1 MERQAF
7 IDAVAQHQDMVYR
20 VALHWFGDP
29 PGRGGR
35 RTGGISAAVYRG
47 KALRRAG
54 ALAPLAAP
62 SDGERRGGRGAEAW
76 AGAAGGY
83 GGRCG
88 AGGCVPM
95 ESIPEPVF
103 EEPGQR
109 DLYREVL
116 ALPEKYRTVLGLY
129 YYEELSTK
137 EIAALLNI
145 RQTAVTT
152 RLARGRELLKQ
163 RLTEVWNDE

>member
-7 IDAVAQHQDMVYR
+7 MDAVAQHQDMVYR
-20 VALHWFGDP
+20 VALHWFGVPQD
-29 PGRGGR
+29 
-35 RTGGISAAVYRG
+35 AEDAVQEVFLRLYTEKKPFDG
-47 KALRRAG
+47 PEHLRRW
-54 ALAPLAAP
+54 LIRVTVNVCKDTLKSPWRK
-62 SDGERRGGRGAEAW
+62 RR
-76 AGAAGGY
+76 
-83 GGRCG
+83 
-88 AGGCVPM
+88 VPM

-103 EEPGQR
+103 EQPEQR
-109 DLYREVL
+109 ELYREVL

-129 YYEELSTK
+129 YYEELSTR

-163 RLTEVWNDE
+163 RLKEVWQDE

>member
-7 IDAVAQHQDMVYR
+7 MDAVTRHQDMVYR
-20 VALHWFGDP
+20 IALHWFGVPQD
-29 PGRGGR
+29 
-35 RTGGISAAVYRG
+35 AEDAVQEVFLRLYTEKKPFDG
-47 KALRRAG
+47 PEHLRRWLIRVTVNVCKD
-54 ALAPLAAP
+54 ALKSPWQK
-62 SDGERRGGRGAEAW
+62 RR
-76 AGAAGGY
+76 
-83 GGRCG
+83 
-88 AGGCVPM
+88 VPM

-103 EEPGQR
+103 EQPEQR
-109 DLYREVL
+109 ELYREVL

-137 EIAALLNI
+137 EIAALLGI

-163 RLTEVWNDE
+163 RLTEVWQDE

>member
-7 IDAVAQHQDMVYR
+7 MDAVAQHQDMVYR
-20 VALHWFGDP
+20 VALHWFGVPQD
-29 PGRGGR
+29 
-35 RTGGISAAVYRG
+35 AEDAVQEVFLRLYLREG
-47 KALRRAG
+47 PFDSPEHLRRWLLRVTVNVCKD
-54 ALAPLAAP
+54 ALKSPWRKRRVPL
-62 SDGERRGGRGAEAW
+62 D
-76 AGAAGGY
+76 
-83 GGRCG
+83 
-88 AGGCVPM
+88 
-95 ESIPEPVF
+95 SIPEPVF
-103 EEPGQR
+103 EQPEQR
-109 DLYREVL
+109 ELYREVL

-163 RLTEVWNDE
+163 RLKEVWQDE

>member
-7 IDAVAQHQDMVYR
+7 MDAVTRHQDMVYR
-20 VALHWFGDP
+20 IALHWFGVPQD
-29 PGRGGR
+29 
-35 RTGGISAAVYRG
+35 AEDAVQEVFLRLYTEKKPFDG
-47 KALRRAG
+47 PEHLRRWLLRVTVNVCKD
-54 ALAPLAAP
+54 ALKSPWRKRRVPL
-62 SDGERRGGRGAEAW
+62 
-76 AGAAGGY
+76 
-83 GGRCG
+83 
-88 AGGCVPM
+88 
-95 ESIPEPVF
+95 ESIPEPIF
-103 EEPGQR
+103 EQQEQR
-109 DLYREVL
+109 ELYREVL